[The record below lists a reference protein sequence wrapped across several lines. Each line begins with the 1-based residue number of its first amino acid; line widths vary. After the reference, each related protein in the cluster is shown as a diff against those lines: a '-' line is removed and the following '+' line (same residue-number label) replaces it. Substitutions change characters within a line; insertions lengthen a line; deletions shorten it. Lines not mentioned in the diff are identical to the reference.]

1 MDETNVVATR
11 YLVPTY
17 KLEPGEVWFHFLH
30 GNVPGHEIDFMYR
43 PDVPQAPL
51 TRQHFS
57 HLARIVK
64 YIEPRPSASYSF
76 AITNLSRDDTQH
88 EPGHGGVAFVFGLRI
103 DGTTDHAGRR
113 NPPFCHAV
121 AAVDR
126 QLDAGTLYHVAVQIH
141 KKLLPAEPSD
151 VEGSGWYRCQY
162 VPHAENPEHLEI
174 VLKSYVQD
182 FADLGV
188 PGPSRQ
194 TLRWSTEGSTM
205 PRRVT
210 VVYPDRVDFPTLAG
224 AMARFAEVLIESD
237 IKWTAVSNGREQD
250 VPGGLTVRF
259 VPRHDA
265 TEAAADEVLLYLEH
279 VPTNPAEI
287 AYLFNAREAG
297 TQPRMS
303 ALPPAPAT
311 FRALTAMA
319 ESAKPNGSSG
329 PLGTAPR
336 EVARRPWAEPA
347 EVSPPAGE
355 DSALRREGLG
365 IIAVVEK
372 KQDATDLQIAPTDWT
387 AEYKK
392 NERKQRKD
400 TTRALLVT
408 VGLVLFFGLLAVV
421 WIVTAPDK
429 SVMESTV
436 ASASAPAKNATVLPR
451 PTATNTASIPP
462 VPTASERATNAPSTA
477 SNGPMAL
484 PPETIKVAPTSKP
497 KKDKA
502 KTNPLGF

>member
-1 MDETNVVATR
+1 MDETNVVTTR

-88 EPGHGGVAFVFGLRI
+88 EAGHGGVAFVFGLRI

-113 NPPFCHAV
+113 NPPFCHA
-121 AAVDR
+121 AATIDR

-141 KKLLPAEPSD
+141 RKLLPPEPSD

-162 VPHAENPEHLEI
+162 VPHAENPEHLGI
-174 VLKSYVQD
+174 ILKSYVQD
-182 FADLGV
+182 FADLYV

-194 TLRWSTEGSTM
+194 TLRWSTEGSTV

-259 VPRHDA
+259 LPRHDA

-279 VPTNPAEI
+279 VPENPADI
-287 AYLFNAREAG
+287 AFLFNAREAG
-297 TQPRMS
+297 TLSRMS
-303 ALPPAPAT
+303 ALPPAPV
-311 FRALTAMA
+311 ALRAMA
-319 ESAKPNGSSG
+319 ESAKSNGSSG
-329 PLGTAPR
+329 PSGAAPR
-336 EVARRPWAEPA
+336 DAGRRPWAEPA
-347 EVSPPAGE
+347 EAPAAE
-355 DSALRREGLG
+355 DAAVRPEGLG
-365 IIAVVEK
+365 IVAVVEK
-372 KQDATDLQIAPTDWT
+372 KHEAADLQVAPTDWT

-400 TTRALLVT
+400 TTRALVAT
-408 VGLVLFFGLLAVV
+408 VVFALFFGLLAVM
-421 WIVTAPDK
+421 WIASAPDK
-429 SVMESTV
+429 SALEPTV
-436 ASASAPAKNATVLPR
+436 ASVSGPAKNATASPG
-451 PTATNTASIPP
+451 PTTTNTASTVP
-462 VPTASERATNAPSTA
+462 VPTASENATNAPSA
-477 SNGPMAL
+477 APSGPMTL
-484 PPETIKVAPTSKP
+484 PPETVKVTPTG
-497 KKDKA
+497 KA
-502 KTNPLGF
+502 KKAKKTNDLPF